1 MITQLRTLG
10 LMTAVVA
17 CASALAIPA
26 TVEASPWTLPQGALT
41 VSTSTDFQY
50 ATDEFLINGD
60 HQAFP
65 LDGRFFS
72 MNVRAGVRYGLT
84 DRTEIGTNL
93 AASYV
98 GYFSDPVY
106 LGDIFTTEVGDEGS
120 VERFRANIASFNR
133 TAGGV
138 GDLRL
143 FLRQRFTPVR
153 RFVAAGEIVLKL
165 PTGYTDPE
173 GTFEQDD
180 PSRGINDDVTLGD
193 GQTDID
199 AKFLLGWVPVNDW
212 FLRLDAGYRIRTGG
226 PGHQA
231 IGAFKTGYRISDLVL
246 PYVGVDGEYTVFD
259 GDTVGQT
266 FVAIDADVPASEFTA
281 DNVEAVDLRLDRDW
295 VRPSVGMIFALGG
308 RDIDLSYGYVVWGRN
323 VAQTHV
329 FSLGTTFSIF

>member
-1 MITQLRTLG
+1 MFAAPRLPSL
-10 LMTAVVA
+10 V
-17 CASALAIPA
+17 ALALSTAWFVTPA
-26 TVEASPWTLPQGALT
+26 AVSASPWTLPQGGLT
-41 VSTSTDFQY
+41 VTTSTDFQY
-50 ATDEFLINGD
+50 ATDEFLITGE

-93 AASYV
+93 VGSYV

-106 LGDIFTTEVGDEGS
+106 LGDIIAPDVGDEGS
-120 VERFRANIASFNR
+120 AERFRANIASFNR
-133 TAGGV
+133 NAGGI

-143 FLRQRFTPVR
+143 YLRQRFTPLR

-173 GTFEQDD
+173 GTFDEDD
-180 PSRGINDDVTLGD
+180 PSRGINDDVALGD

-199 AKFLLGWVPVNDW
+199 AKLLLGWVPVNDW

-226 PGHQA
+226 PGHQTM
-231 IGAFKTGYRISDLVL
+231 GAFKTGYRISDLVL
-246 PYVGVDGEYTVFD
+246 PYVGVEGEYTVFD

-266 FVAIDADVPASEFTA
+266 FVAIDADVPASEFTG
-281 DNVEAVDLRLDRDW
+281 DNVRAEHLRLDRDW
-295 VRPSVGMIFALGG
+295 IRPSVGMIFALGG